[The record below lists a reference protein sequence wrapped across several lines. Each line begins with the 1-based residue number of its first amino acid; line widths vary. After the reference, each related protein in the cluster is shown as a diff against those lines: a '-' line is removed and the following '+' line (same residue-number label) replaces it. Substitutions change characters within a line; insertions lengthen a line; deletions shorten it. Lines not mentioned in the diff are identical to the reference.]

1 MARQNRRKKSGT
13 RDRKKVKMT
22 PASVIG
28 VGLGLLLVG
37 TGLYAA
43 FETGEYGGF
52 YVVALGVIFTAAVCW
67 GVIRKR

>member
-1 MARQNRRKKSGT
+1 
-13 RDRKKVKMT
+13 MT